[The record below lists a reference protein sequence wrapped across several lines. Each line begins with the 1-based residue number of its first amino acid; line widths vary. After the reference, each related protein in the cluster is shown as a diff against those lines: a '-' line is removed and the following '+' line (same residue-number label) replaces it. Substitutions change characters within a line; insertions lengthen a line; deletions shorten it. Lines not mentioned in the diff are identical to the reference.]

1 VRDGGDLDAREAIA
15 LGSVYGGLCLG
26 PVNTAAVHAL
36 SYPLG
41 GAFHITHGLANAIL
55 LPHVLEFNL
64 SAAPERYACIAKAL
78 GSKGDV
84 HPIETARQGVQTI
97 RELMDRCDLKQSL
110 RDVGVPQSALPDL
123 AKAAMTV
130 SRLLKNNPRV
140 LTQQDAE
147 TIYRNAYC

>member
-1 VRDGGDLDAREAIA
+1 M
-15 LGSVYGGLCLG
+15 YGGLCLG

-41 GAFHITHGLANAIL
+41 GEFHIAHGLANAIL

-64 SAAPERYACIAKAL
+64 SAAPERYADIAMAL
-78 GSKGDV
+78 GSKEDV
-84 HPIETARQGVQTI
+84 PPIETARQGIQMI
-97 RELMDRCDLKQSL
+97 RALMDRCDLKQSL
-110 RDVGVPQSALPDL
+110 RDVGIPQSALPDL
-123 AKAAMTV
+123 ATAAMTV

-140 LTQQDAE
+140 LTQHDAE